1 MRRCALILRVGGRFI
16 KPGGNQCWL
25 ACGKRVS
32 FAGMETAL
40 EQRAMRTILCAFA
53 CVLAALLAAGCSTV
67 TPREDVSAAPEVSDT
82 RTEPTSDEVMYR
94 VFAGEYL
101 GSEGDLD
108 GAVKEYLQ
116 AAMESDDPAI
126 ARRATR
132 IAFAAESWMQAS
144 MAADRWA
151 LLDPENVAAHESA
164 ATAMLRVGD
173 FAGAEFQ
180 IMKILD
186 LSQDSTDGWLMVSN
200 LLASSGNPAQADEV
214 LEQILQRRG
223 DADRAEVYYA
233 RSQLAMQSRK
243 MQQAFELAR
252 RAVEEDPKR
261 VEFLTWAG
269 RLALGLKLP
278 ETGLEYI
285 RRAWKIDPG
294 DHDLALAYADL
305 LARTG
310 QPDEARKVMVGM
322 KQTPDVMLSR
332 ILFEI
337 AAGDDEAASRLFDR
351 FGSMRFDD
359 KQEKAFYQAQA
370 AEALGRNDRA
380 IELYGEVHSGERQL
394 AAAIRRAE
402 LTAAEGDVKEARRQ
416 LAELREQPND
426 LAVEESWLAE
436 ARILRED
443 NRREDAMTV
452 LDDALEQ
459 MPKSVSLLYTR
470 ALLAAELGWI
480 DIAERDLREVL
491 SQQPENAAALNAL
504 GYTLADQTERYDEAE
519 ALIRQAY
526 ILQPNEPSIVDSMGW
541 IAYRQGRNDEAIQ
554 HLRRAWTLDRNPEI
568 AAHLGEVLWVT
579 GRTDEARSVWR
590 DAMQIDSQS
599 QVLQETIDRLGADL

>member
-1 MRRCALILRVGGRFI
+1 
-16 KPGGNQCWL
+16 
-25 ACGKRVS
+25 
-32 FAGMETAL
+32 METAL

>member
-1 MRRCALILRVGGRFI
+1 
-16 KPGGNQCWL
+16 
-25 ACGKRVS
+25 
-32 FAGMETAL
+32 METAL

-554 HLRRAWTLDRNPEI
+554 HLRRAWALDRNPEI